1 MRSRTK
7 FTLCS
12 GEVYAWAIE
21 WMEPLQFSD
30 QGPKCTK
37 AVVFN
42 ILLIAAARMS
52 SIFAA
57 CRDLSGAPSDQAVR
71 DAIAKQLPDT
81 ADELQDQVNLALT
94 TNLPRSLLRRK
105 RAVAID
111 LTLIPYHGQ
120 PHHDPDELFHGAAK
134 SGTSKFHGY
143 ATAYV
148 LDHGFRYTVALIR
161 VGRGFTM
168 RNIVADLLR
177 RVRALGVRIKVLLAD
192 RGFYAI
198 DVVRYL
204 KRSKTPFVMPAAIR
218 GRKPSNPKRGLRAF
232 LKKRNGWYLWTM
244 KRRGGGACERVRLA
258 VASVKTTHRKTG
270 KKRFKKLLFA
280 TWGVRGAP
288 TELRELYRKRFGIES
303 SYRQMNQARIRT
315 CTRCPLERLL
325 YVAIA
330 LILRNVW
337 VWLHFTHLAADSGA
351 EPTLRLHLMRFRR
364 LLDWFAEHARQE
376 LHSGDPYVLEWEP

>member
-7 FTLCS
+7 CTLRS
-12 GEVYAWAIE
+12 GEVHAWAIS
-21 WMEPLQFSD
+21 WMEALQFGD

-42 ILLIAAARMS
+42 ILLIAAARMT

-57 CRDLSGAPSDQAVR
+57 CRDLSRAPSDQAVR

-81 ADELQDQVNLALT
+81 ADELQQRINQAVV

-111 LTLIPYHGQ
+111 LTLIPYHGL
-120 PHHDPDELFHGAAK
+120 PDRDPGELFHGAAK

-143 ATAYV
+143 ASAYV
-148 LDHGFRYTVALIR
+148 IDHGFRYTLALIR
-161 VGRGFTM
+161 VGQGFTM
-168 RNIVADLLR
+168 RDIVADLVR
-177 RVRALGVRIKVLLAD
+177 RVRALGVRIKVLLLD
-192 RGFYAI
+192 RAFYAI

-204 KRSKTPFVMPAAIR
+204 KRSGTPFVMPAAIR
-218 GRKPSNPKRGLRAF
+218 GRKPADPKRGLRAF

-270 KKRFKKLLFA
+270 KKRFKKLLYA
-280 TWGVRGAP
+280 SWGVRGTP
-288 TELRELYRKRFGIES
+288 IEMRELYRKRFGIES

-315 CTRCPLERLL
+315 CTRCPRERLL

-337 VWLHFTHLAADSGA
+337 VWMHFTHLAEDRGA
-351 EPTLRLHLMRFRR
+351 EPTLRLYLMRFRR
-364 LLDWFAEHARQE
+364 LLEWFAEHARRQ